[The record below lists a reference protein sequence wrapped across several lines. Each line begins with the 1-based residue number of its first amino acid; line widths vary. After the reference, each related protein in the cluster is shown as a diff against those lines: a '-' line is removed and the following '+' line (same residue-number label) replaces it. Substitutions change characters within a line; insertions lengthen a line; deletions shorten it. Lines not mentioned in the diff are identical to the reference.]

1 MAIDVT
7 IRADGGPDI
16 GYGHLVRSNALAE
29 ELVRRNHRVTVA
41 TTTPQTTQSIFPEA
55 IEIIELPLR
64 GDAEPFVDWLSTN
77 SPDAVFTDS
86 YSVDTNY
93 QRAIRDQAPLA
104 VLQDDNRYA
113 VCADLFI
120 NGNLY
125 ASDLNYEFVGDEPQL
140 CLGTDYVIL
149 RREIREKAEEKL
161 PWRDPP
167 ERAIIT
173 MGGSDTTNQTPT
185 VINAFNGI
193 DINVDVIIGP
203 GFSET
208 QEQAARATADGV
220 RSDVRMARNPDN
232 LPSRMFAADL
242 AIATASSTTYELLA
256 LGTPII
262 SIPVVENQERIATAL
277 REYDAATVLNR
288 EASEVAFN
296 RAIKRY
302 ISSAALRRQHRRRGF
317 ELVDSRGVKRVTD
330 ALFDVLNA

>member
-1 MAIDVT
+1 MDVAIRVE
-7 IRADGGPDI
+7 GGSQI
-16 GYGHLVRSNALAE
+16 GYGHLMRSGALAE
-29 ELVRRNHRVTVA
+29 ELLSREHIVTVA
-41 TTTPQTTQSIFPEA
+41 TTTPETAQTVFPDNV
-55 IEIIELPLR
+55 EIVTLPSR
-64 GDAEPFVDWLSTN
+64 GDPKPFVNWLNKNT
-77 SPDAVFTDS
+77 PDVVFTDS
-86 YSVDTNY
+86 YPVDTDY

-104 VLQDDNRYA
+104 VLQDDDRHA

-125 ASDLNYEFVGDEPQL
+125 GPDLDYEFVGDEPQL

-149 RREIREKAEEKL
+149 RREIREKAGDKI

-208 QEQAARATADGV
+208 QERAARETADVV
-220 RSDVRMARNPDN
+220 RSDVRVARNPDN

-242 AIATASSTTYELLA
+242 AVATASSTTYELLA

-262 SIPVVENQERIATAL
+262 SIPVVKNQERIATAL
-277 REYDAATVLNR
+277 REYDTATVLNR
-288 EASEVAFN
+288 EASEVDFSQ
-296 RAIKRY
+296 AIKRY
-302 ISSAALRRQHRRRGF
+302 ISSATLRRQHRRRGC

-330 ALFDVLNA
+330 AVFDVLDA